1 MLRQMSRRARV
12 DASLQDTLGDTV
24 SNNLAK
30 ILRPENNS
38 ADCSPILLNPIQVAT
53 ALKESSKLAEDH
65 YNALLYYLQ
74 GTGRPYRASHALPH
88 PPNALI
94 LPPHAK
100 LPSQVHHHGHTFSC
114 QKSHEGNS
122 AIQFYNPY
130 TQQHDTGFVHVI
142 WQVLLETAIHTFIVV
157 RLHSPLSAQEEAQA
171 PFIHFPG
178 FMTHIVDALPSENLL
193 IIEPTHI
200 VTHLTTFRRP
210 AGTYGIPRETLIIC
224 SALNRGQK

>member
-1 MLRQMSRRARV
+1 MLHQMSCRARV
-12 DASLQDTLGDTV
+12 DASLQDGLGDTAL
-24 SNNLAK
+24 NNLVK
-30 ILRPENNS
+30 ILKPENDS
-38 ADCSPILLNPIQVAT
+38 ANGKPMPLNPTQVAT
-53 ALKESSKLAEDH
+53 ALKDSSKLAEDH
-65 YNALLYYLQ
+65 YNALLHYLQ
-74 GTGRPYRASHALPH
+74 GTGRPYRAFHAFPH

-100 LPSQVHHHGHTFSC
+100 LPSQMHHHGRTFSC

-130 TQQHDTGFVHVI
+130 TQQNDTGFIHII

-157 RLHSPLSAQEEAQA
+157 RLHSPLSAQEEGQA
-171 PFIHFPG
+171 PFINFPG
-178 FMTHIVDALPSENLL
+178 FMTRIVDALPSENLL
-193 IIEPTHI
+193 IIEPIHI
-200 VTHLTTFRRP
+200 ITHLTTFRRP